1 MLGNKNKPQCYE
13 EVTAKLESLAMENES
28 LKIRVALLEL
38 EAWGDGKSNV

>member
-1 MLGNKNKPQCYE
+1 MLGNKNRPQCYA